1 MGSPGFPPP
10 PARLGRR
17 AVALLIDWALCQA
30 IAIGLLGVQ
39 MTAGGAQ
46 SFVPL
51 GIFALENVL
60 LVGTIGSTVGHRLL
74 GMQVLQARP
83 GVFPVQVLI
92 RTALLCLFVPAIFTA
107 ADGRGYHDVI
117 AGTTIV
123 RL

>member
-1 MGSPGFPPP
+1 M
-10 PARLGRR
+10 
-17 AVALLIDWALCQA
+17 ALLIDWALCQA

-39 MTAGGAQ
+39 MTAGGAS

-74 GMQVLQARP
+74 GMRVLQARP
-83 GVFPVQVLI
+83 GVFPVQVLV
-92 RTALLCLFVPAIFTA
+92 RTALLCLFLPAIFTA
-107 ADGRGYHDVI
+107 SDGRGYHDVI